1 MLMKKVY
8 LAFAAVL
15 AVSVF
20 VFAGCNKDSIS
31 CEEETDSMYL
41 EMLSYAEAYSLA
53 VNNQLLSAPTKSDN
67 GSSLFDQSS
76 APDISCVDEKYLKY
90 IEIYTHPENVNN
102 WDEHSILKQVDSD
115 PLFSPEEKDIFI
127 KGIAAAYYL
136 KTEFSD
142 VITPT
147 KANAEVCEKQF
158 AQAMKRATRYA
169 ALELIAAA
177 LEPTLIGETIVVV
190 AYYCAIDDAQVDYN
204 LCMAQ

>member
-67 GSSLFDQSS
+67 GSSLFD
-76 APDISCVDEKYLKY
+76 
-90 IEIYTHPENVNN
+90 
-102 WDEHSILKQVDSD
+102 
-115 PLFSPEEKDIFI
+115 
-127 KGIAAAYYL
+127 
-136 KTEFSD
+136 
-142 VITPT
+142 
-147 KANAEVCEKQF
+147 
-158 AQAMKRATRYA
+158 
-169 ALELIAAA
+169 
-177 LEPTLIGETIVVV
+177 
-190 AYYCAIDDAQVDYN
+190 
-204 LCMAQ
+204 